1 MSEYDIDAAIVGRI
15 VTDTETILTASQGVH
30 SRIQGFIDDVEVA
43 LGSSPVLSAFSNFA
57 GETLLKDIETVLTRS
72 DNAVF
77 ATRRAIR
84 AYVIGDEEML
94 ANAQLA
100 AGSVVPLDPPGSTA
114 GVTWEPPSPA
124 PAPEATVP
132 VPVPVVQAPEA
143 TVPVPVAQAP
153 EPPSPAPVPGPAPI
167 PIPVA
172 ETLPA
177 HLPAAHIPVAVT
189 LPAHLP
195 AAHIPVAVTLPAHL
209 PAAHI
214 PVAETLPAHLPA
226 AHIPVAETLPA
237 HLPAALPEVV
247 GTAPG
252 VVTPGHPGP
261 ILHIPDPSFPGM
273 DPGHGHVTLPLP
285 LPLPESI
292 PGGVDQGTTPAVP
305 GHPGPATPGPGTTW
319 PGIDPGFII
328 DPADH
333 PSAGIP
339 IPETGGGEPSA
350 APEPVQLFQ
359 ASSQADAAPT
369 APVQTSRGR
378 WGLT

>member
-15 VTDTETILTASQGVH
+15 VTDAETILTANQGVH
-30 SRIQGFIDDVEVA
+30 GRIQRFIDDVEVA

-100 AGSVVPLDPPGSTA
+100 AGSVVPLDPPDSTA
-114 GVTWEPPSPA
+114 GVTWERLSPAPATEATAPAPAAQTPVPLSPA
-124 PAPEATVP
+124 PAP
-132 VPVPVVQAPEA
+132 APA
-143 TVPVPVAQAP
+143 
-153 EPPSPAPVPGPAPI
+153 PAPI

-177 HLPAAHIPVAVT
+177 HLPATP
-189 LPAHLP
+189 
-195 AAHIPVAVTLPAHL
+195 
-209 PAAHI
+209 I
-214 PVAETLPAHLPA
+214 PVAETLPAHLPD
-226 AHIPVAETLPA
+226 
-237 HLPAALPEVV
+237 ALPEVV

-261 ILHIPDPSFPGM
+261 IPHLPDPSVPLPGM
-273 DPGHGHVTLPLP
+273 EPGPGHVTHPLP
-285 LPLPESI
+285 LPLPESV
-292 PGGVDQGTTPAVP
+292 PSGVDQGTAPAFP
-305 GHPGPATPGPGTTW
+305 GHPGPASPGPGTIW
-319 PGIDPGFII
+319 PGIDPGFVI
-328 DPADH
+328 DPADQ
-333 PSAGIP
+333 PSADIF
-339 IPETGGGEPSA
+339 IPETGGEEPGA
-350 APEPVQLFQ
+350 EPEPVQLLRAF
-359 ASSQADAAPT
+359 SQADAALG

>member
-15 VTDTETILTASQGVH
+15 VTDAETILTANQGVH
-30 SRIQGFIDDVEVA
+30 GRIQGFIDDVEVA

-114 GVTWEPPSPA
+114 GVTWERLSPAPATEATAPAPAAQTPVPLSPA
-124 PAPEATVP
+124 PAP
-132 VPVPVVQAPEA
+132 APA
-143 TVPVPVAQAP
+143 
-153 EPPSPAPVPGPAPI
+153 PAPI
-167 PIPVA
+167 PIPVAETLPTHLPATPIPVA

-177 HLPAAHIPVAVT
+177 HLPATP
-189 LPAHLP
+189 
-195 AAHIPVAVTLPAHL
+195 
-209 PAAHI
+209 I

-226 AHIPVAETLPA
+226 TPIPVAETLPA
-237 HLPAALPEVV
+237 HLPDALPEVV

-252 VVTPGHPGP
+252 VVTSGHPGP
-261 ILHIPDPSFPGM
+261 IPHLPDSSVPLPGM
-273 DPGHGHVTLPLP
+273 EPGPGHVTHPLP
-285 LPLPESI
+285 LPLPESV
-292 PGGVDQGTTPAVP
+292 PSGVDQGTAPAFP
-305 GHPGPATPGPGTTW
+305 GHPGPASPGPGTIW
-319 PGIDPGFII
+319 PGIDPGFVI
-328 DPADH
+328 DPADQ
-333 PSAGIP
+333 PSADIF
-339 IPETGGGEPSA
+339 IPETGGEEPGA
-350 APEPVQLFQ
+350 EPEPVQLLRAF
-359 ASSQADAAPT
+359 SQADAALG

>member
-30 SRIQGFIDDVEVA
+30 SRIQGFIDDVEFA

-177 HLPAAHIPVAVT
+177 HLPAAHIPVA
-189 LPAHLP
+189 
-195 AAHIPVAVTLPAHL
+195 
-209 PAAHI
+209 
-214 PVAETLPAHLPA
+214 
-226 AHIPVAETLPA
+226 ETLPA

-261 ILHIPDPSFPGM
+261 VLHIPDPSFPGM

-328 DPADH
+328 DPADQ

>member
-15 VTDTETILTASQGVH
+15 VTDAETILTANQGVH
-30 SRIQGFIDDVEVA
+30 GRIQGFIDDVEVA

-57 GETLLKDIETVLTRS
+57 GETLLKDIETILTRS

-114 GVTWEPPSPA
+114 GVTWEGLSPA
-124 PAPEATVP
+124 PATEAAAPAPAPVAPVPEPTVP
-132 VPVPVVQAPEA
+132 A
-143 TVPVPVAQAP
+143 PVAQAP
-153 EPPSPAPVPGPAPI
+153 VPVSPAPVPAPAPA

-177 HLPAAHIPVAVT
+177 HLPATPIPVAET
-189 LPAHLP
+189 LPAQLP
-195 AAHIPVAVTLPAHL
+195 ATPIPIAETLPAQL
-209 PAAHI
+209 PATRI
-214 PVAETLPAHLPA
+214 PVAETLPAHLPD
-226 AHIPVAETLPA
+226 
-237 HLPAALPEVV
+237 ALPEVV

-252 VVTPGHPGP
+252 VVTPGH
-261 ILHIPDPSFPGM
+261 
-273 DPGHGHVTLPLP
+273 GHVTHPLP
-285 LPLPESI
+285 LPLPESV
-292 PGGVDQGTTPAVP
+292 PSGVDEGTAPAFP
-305 GHPGPATPGPGTTW
+305 GHPGPASPGPGTTW

-328 DPADH
+328 DPADQ
-333 PSAGIP
+333 PSAEIL
-339 IPETGGGEPSA
+339 IPETGGEETGAEP
-350 APEPVQLFQ
+350 ELVQLLH
-359 ASSQADAAPT
+359 APSQAGAALAEA